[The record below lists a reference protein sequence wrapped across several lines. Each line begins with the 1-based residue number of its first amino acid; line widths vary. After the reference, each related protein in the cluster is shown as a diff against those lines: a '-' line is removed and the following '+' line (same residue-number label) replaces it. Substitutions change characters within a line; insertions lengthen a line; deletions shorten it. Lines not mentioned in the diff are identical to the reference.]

1 MGLKLA
7 VVALTLELSLAL
19 CVSCSGS
26 AHHNDLPSNA
36 PHIVPVKVGQ
46 ITYRIPS
53 NYILS
58 YSKPSKSALYP
69 SIGVVWIRMTFPGF
83 ALLTPA
89 TEKCLISES
98 ADVKQS
104 CTRVDFGVL
113 GGRIDMNTFGRG
125 AIAAARSLTKN
136 SNGDLIYT
144 VAPTVSLHNI
154 DRIYIVARHG
164 RKEYRRCSSPNHEAF
179 ERCEIIFN
187 LDDGNNIDISNLPYS
202 RFRDIDTISTG
213 AAAIIEAFRK
223 FRGHKFRGQGKFRGH
238 NT

>member
-7 VVALTLELSLAL
+7 VAALTLELSLAL
-19 CVSCSGS
+19 CASCSGS

-36 PHIVPVKVGQ
+36 PNIVPVKVGK

-58 YSKPSKSALYP
+58 YSRPSESALYP

-83 ALLTPA
+83 APLTPA
-89 TEKCLISES
+89 TEKCLIWES
-98 ADVKQS
+98 SDVKQF

-113 GGRIDMNTFGRG
+113 GDRIDMSTFGRD
-125 AIAAARSLTKN
+125 AIATARSLTKN

-144 VAPTVSLHNI
+144 IAPSGSRHNI
-154 DRIYIVARHG
+154 DRIYIVVRHG
-164 RKEYRRCSSPNHEAF
+164 RKEYRRCSSPTNEAF

-187 LDDGNNIDISNLPYS
+187 LADGNNIDISNLPYN
-202 RFRDIDTISTG
+202 RFSDIDTISTG
-213 AAAIIEAFRK
+213 AAAIIEAFRRK
-223 FRGHKFRGQGKFRGH
+223 
-238 NT
+238 